1 MNYECSLFYGPYFYD
16 DVSDFFFTENL
27 INDGLTFFFSVCV
40 LFWENKVAKLSSKFL
55 TEGKYFNTTASD
67 VQECHSCVT
76 ITFVLKG
83 KWDSYILNWKQLPHH
98 VWIIFNFVLK
108 IVCYLLTI
116 KQKIDWEKRFKGTN
130 LDLTSIIKHRQRSYE
145 HNISTCVNGTKDLA
159 FQNLNLKTLP
169 VIQIGDSCW

>member
-16 DVSDFFFTENL
+16 DVSDFCFTENL

-108 IVCYLLTI
+108 IAFYMLTL
-116 KQKIDWEKRFKGTN
+116 KEDWTI
-130 LDLTSIIKHRQRSYE
+130 LALS
-145 HNISTCVNGTKDLA
+145 NIGNVPINTTFPCVNGTKDLV
-159 FQNLNLKTLP
+159 FQNLT
-169 VIQIGDSCW
+169 

>member
-1 MNYECSLFYGPYFYD
+1 MYIFIVCRKPQISNELWMFTFLWSIFLWRCFW
-16 DVSDFFFTENL
+16 FFFTENL

-40 LFWENKVAKLSSKFL
+40 LFWQNKVAKLSSEFFTK
-55 TEGKYFNTTASD
+55 GKYFNTTASD

-108 IVCYLLTI
+108 IAFYMLTL
-116 KQKIDWEKRFKGTN
+116 KEDWTI
-130 LDLTSIIKHRQRSYE
+130 LALS
-145 HNISTCVNGTKDLA
+145 NIGNVPINTTFPCVNGTKDLV
-159 FQNLNLKTLP
+159 FQNLT
-169 VIQIGDSCW
+169 